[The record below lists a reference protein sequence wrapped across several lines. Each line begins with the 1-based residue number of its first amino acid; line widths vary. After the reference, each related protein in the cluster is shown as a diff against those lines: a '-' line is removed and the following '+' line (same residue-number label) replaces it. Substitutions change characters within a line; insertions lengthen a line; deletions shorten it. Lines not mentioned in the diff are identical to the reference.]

1 MKTTRSSCETNVP
14 QSQNKYETITAKNE
28 VISTCTSDDDNGNES
43 LTATDNDE
51 RIYEEIPDE
60 M

>member
-1 MKTTRSSCETNVP
+1 MTRSSCETNVP
-14 QSQNKYETITAKNE
+14 QPQNKYETITAKNE
-28 VISTCTSDDDNGNES
+28 AITTCTSDDDNGNES